1 MQKKSVSLFPLVNNY
16 LFFQLF
22 FYFSGIFIFILFL
35 TFFLSSLDDR
45 KLIPLVEN
53 DITFLNNEITKLKH
67 RYDFDEVFEKDLS
80 IHTPSGLEL
89 VLVDQQ
95 TNIVSG
101 MEQSNIRPL
110 LSFLYQTE
118 DNGVPMARS
127 FDDLR
132 INGPF
137 LVGTEHRTYKAY
149 FLYQI
154 RAQKEWLNNLY
165 DNPIQIIIFLIIL
178 VLPTIFILSWIIT
191 RPLKNL
197 RITANAVARGSL
209 IIDPKIE
216 SRGIKEFR
224 EVGRSLNYMIRSLQ
238 TSNNHQQQLLS
249 DISHELKTP
258 LARLQL
264 ATAILKKKNG
274 ETKETERIE
283 NEIQKMNS
291 MVLDLLSLS
300 RLELNQ
306 HISRKLFQA
315 EDIWKNILEDTRFE
329 IEQYGLK
336 LFIED
341 QIKDKELYTLNGN
354 VNLLSRALENIIR
367 NALKYAK
374 SIIKV
379 QVSIIQE
386 QEQEQEQDLLFIVVD
401 DDGEGVPDH
410 ELEHIFRPFY
420 RVDEARARQTGGTG
434 LGLTI
439 VANAVQQHQG
449 KVKAIKSEL
458 GGLRVEIRLPLWME

>member
-1 MQKKSVSLFPLVNNY
+1 MQKKSVSLFPFVNNY

-35 TFFLSSLDDR
+35 TFFLSNLDDR

-118 DNGVPMARS
+118 DNSVPMARS

-386 QEQEQEQDLLFIVVD
+386 QDLLFIVVD

-458 GGLRVEIRLPLWME
+458 GGLRIEIRLPLWIE

>member
-1 MQKKSVSLFPLVNNY
+1 MQKKSVYLFPFVNNY

-35 TFFLSSLDDR
+35 TFFLSNLDDR
-45 KLIPLVEN
+45 KFIPLVEN

-386 QEQEQEQDLLFIVVD
+386 QEQDLLFIVVD

-458 GGLRVEIRLPLWME
+458 GGLRIEIRLPLWIE

>member
-1 MQKKSVSLFPLVNNY
+1 MPKKSVSLFPLVNNY

-35 TFFLSSLDDR
+35 TFFLSNLDDR

-137 LVGTEHRTYKAY
+137 LLGTEHRTYKAY

-154 RAQKEWLNNLY
+154 QAQKEWLNNLY

-209 IIDPKIE
+209 IVNPKIE

-306 HISRKLFQA
+306 HISRKLFRA

-379 QVSIIQE
+379 QISII
-386 QEQEQEQDLLFIVVD
+386 QEQEQDLLFIVVD

>member
-1 MQKKSVSLFPLVNNY
+1 MQKKSVSLCPFVNNY

-35 TFFLSSLDDR
+35 TFFLSNLDDR

-386 QEQEQEQDLLFIVVD
+386 QEQDLLFIVVD

-458 GGLRVEIRLPLWME
+458 GGLRIEIRLPLWIE

>member
-137 LVGTEHRTYKAY
+137 LLGTEHRTYKAY
-149 FLYQI
+149 FLYPIQ
-154 RAQKEWLNNLY
+154 AQQEWLNNLY
-165 DNPIQIIIFLIIL
+165 DNPIQIIILLVIL

-264 ATAILKKKNG
+264 AIAILKKKNG

-306 HISRKLFQA
+306 HISRKLFPA
-315 EDIWKNILEDTRFE
+315 EDIWKNILEDTHFE

-354 VNLLSRALENIIR
+354 VNLLSSALENIIR
-367 NALKYAK
+367 NAQKYAK
-374 SIIKV
+374 NIVKV
-379 QVSIIQE
+379 QISIIQE
-386 QEQEQEQDLLFIVVD
+386 QERNLLFIAID

-458 GGLRVEIRLPLWME
+458 GGLRIEIRLPLWIE

>member
-1 MQKKSVSLFPLVNNY
+1 MPKKSVFLFPLVNNY

-53 DITFLNNEITKLKH
+53 DITFLNNEIAKLKH
-67 RYDFDEVFEKDLS
+67 RYNFDEVFEKDLS

-89 VLVDQQ
+89 ILVDQQ

-118 DNGVPMARS
+118 DNSVPMARS

-137 LVGTEHRTYKAY
+137 LLGTEHRTYKAY

-154 RAQKEWLNNLY
+154 QAQKEWLNNLY

-197 RITANAVARGSL
+197 RITANAVAHGSL

-354 VNLLSRALENIIR
+354 VNLLSSALENIIR
-367 NALKYAK
+367 NAQKYAK

-379 QVSIIQE
+379 QISIIQE
-386 QEQEQEQDLLFIVVD
+386 QKQDLLFIVVD

-458 GGLRVEIRLPLWME
+458 GGLRVEIRLPLWIE

>member
-1 MQKKSVSLFPLVNNY
+1 MPKKSVFLFPLVNNY

-35 TFFLSSLDDR
+35 TFFLSNLDDR

-53 DITFLNNEITKLKH
+53 DITFLNNEIAKLKH
-67 RYDFDEVFEKDLS
+67 RYNFDEVFEKDLS

-89 VLVDQQ
+89 ILVDQQ

-118 DNGVPMARS
+118 DNSVPMARS

-137 LVGTEHRTYKAY
+137 LLGTEHRTYKAY

-154 RAQKEWLNNLY
+154 QAQKEWLNNLY
-165 DNPIQIIIFLIIL
+165 DNPIQIIILLIIL

-315 EDIWKNILEDTRFE
+315 EDIWKNILEDARFE

-354 VNLLSRALENIIR
+354 VNLLSSALENIIR
-367 NALKYAK
+367 NAQKYAK

-379 QVSIIQE
+379 QISII
-386 QEQEQEQDLLFIVVD
+386 QEQDLLFIVVD
-401 DDGEGVPDH
+401 DDGKGVPDH
-410 ELEHIFRPFY
+410 KLEHIFRPFY

-458 GGLRVEIRLPLWME
+458 GGLRVEIRLPLWIE

>member
-1 MQKKSVSLFPLVNNY
+1 MQKKSVSLFPFVNNY

-35 TFFLSSLDDR
+35 TFFLSNLDDR

-127 FDDLR
+127 FNDLR

-137 LVGTEHRTYKAY
+137 LVGTEPRTYKAY
-149 FLYQI
+149 FLYHI

-306 HISRKLFQA
+306 HISRKLFRA

-379 QVSIIQE
+379 QISIIQE
-386 QEQEQEQDLLFIVVD
+386 QKQDLLFIVVD
-401 DDGEGVPDH
+401 NDGEGVPDH